1 LVQKVLGIFPNQ
13 TKLLPMKHIRVTPE
27 KDSGIKDNNNCTIC
41 ALSTSAGIPY
51 NEAFEIGKAAGRKTG
66 RGFHTE
72 KLALTAKKHGISLRK
87 MKHKPIT
94 IQKFLERYPTGRYL
108 VRRRGHAFAIIDGII
123 YDHLTNTPLQR
134 ITDSWKVESKRL
146 DTIKAIASF

>member
-1 LVQKVLGIFPNQ
+1 MQHIKVQ
-13 TKLLPMKHIRVTPE
+13 PE

-66 RGFHTE
+66 RGFHTK
-72 KLALTAKKHGISLRK
+72 KLVLTAKKKGISLRK

-108 VRRRGHAFAIIDGII
+108 VRRTGHAFAIIDGII

-134 ITDSWKVESKRL
+134 IKDSWKVESKRL
-146 DTIKAIASF
+146 DTIKAFCNIESL